1 MLKLSIT
8 LSAIISSALLI
19 VAPAF
24 ANNFERDF
32 EQPIQVNADYQEI
45 DSRANR
51 LLYQD
56 NVVIAQGS
64 LLINA
69 ERLEVE
75 STADELGDGEI
86 FVATGSPAR
95 YQQDVE
101 EGVTVE
107 AQANEIRYDSGTGIL
122 TLRGNAELRQLGN
135 LVRASQITYYVNDQ
149 RVTAQRSD
157 DGEDRVTTIF
167 QPRTRN
173 QSENE
178 NNGNP

>member
-8 LSAIISSALLI
+8 LSALISSALLV
-19 VAPAF
+19 VAPAL

-51 LLYQD
+51 LLYRD

-69 ERLEVE
+69 ERLEVQSTGEEVGE
-75 STADELGDGEI
+75 SEV
-86 FVATGSPAR
+86 FVATGSPAT

-101 EGVTVE
+101 EGVTVH
-107 AQANEIRYDSGTGIL
+107 AQANEIHYDSNAGIL
-122 TLRGNAELRQLGN
+122 TLRGSAQLSQHGN
-135 LVRASQITYYVNDQ
+135 IVRASQITYYVNDQ

-157 DGEDRVTTIF
+157 DGEERVTTIF